1 MTLTGD
7 PGWSVLMW
15 HWDNNNASKILSKI
29 DLTNKE
35 LLKQVGEST
44 SLSASFMLSVYSQGL
59 DQFVTV
65 TGPDL
70 F

>member
-1 MTLTGD
+1 
-7 PGWSVLMW
+7 MW

-29 DLTNKE
+29 NLTNKE

-44 SLSASFMLSVYSQGL
+44 SLSASFMMSVYSQGL

>member
-29 DLTNKE
+29 NLTNKE

-44 SLSASFMLSVYSQGL
+44 SLSASFMMSVYSQGL